1 MISDCSHIYKWKR
14 WNDRNN
20 EVGCPAPAICM
31 SILAAQFTVRSYHA
45 VAPKYD
51 DARKFPETHVLRPA
65 ALKMWTKY
73 YAIVCFL
80 PEIALK

>member
-1 MISDCSHIYKWKR
+1 
-14 WNDRNN
+14 
-20 EVGCPAPAICM
+20 M